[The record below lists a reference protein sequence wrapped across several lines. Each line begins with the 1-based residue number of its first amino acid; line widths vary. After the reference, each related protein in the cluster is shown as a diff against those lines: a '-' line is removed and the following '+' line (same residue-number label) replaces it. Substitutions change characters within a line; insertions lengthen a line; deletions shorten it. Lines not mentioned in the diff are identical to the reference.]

1 MPSSVEPKTIPRA
14 EPSLL
19 RGTRIASYAIV
30 GVGLLAV
37 LGLHLL
43 PTLLAGLLVYELV
56 NTLSPLLSRRI
67 SGSGARLLVVT
78 LLAAI
83 VVTLIVLSILGA
95 ISLVHQ
101 ELASPDLFWEQQVM
115 PVVEKARQQLP
126 AQWIAWLPDS
136 VDELRQVTL
145 QKLRENAGA
154 IQLAGKEGLRVLVH
168 ILIGL
173 GLGAIVSLTQAR
185 PRHQLR
191 PLAAALTLRCGRV
204 AQAFHDVVF
213 AQVKISLLNTALTGL
228 FLLGLLPLLGISLP
242 FAKSLVV
249 LTFLVGL
256 LPVVGNLISNTVITV
271 VALSVSFGVGVAAL
285 VFLVVVHKLEYFL
298 NARIVGGQIRAAAW
312 ELLLAMIVM
321 EAAFGLPG
329 VIAAPIFY
337 AFLKRELEEAGL
349 V

>member
-1 MPSSVEPKTIPRA
+1 MSSNTEPKVVPRA
-14 EPSLL
+14 EPALQ
-19 RGTRIASYAIV
+19 RATRIASYVIV
-30 GVGLLAV
+30 GAGLLAV

-43 PTLLAGLLVYELV
+43 PSLLAGLLVYELV
-56 NTLSPLLSRRI
+56 NTLSPLLSRHVP
-67 SGSGARLLVVT
+67 GSGARMLVVT
-78 LLAAI
+78 LIAAI
-83 VVTLIVLSILGA
+83 VVGLLVLSILGG

-101 ELASPDLFWEQQVM
+101 ELTNPDQFWEQQVM

-136 VDELRQVTL
+136 VEELRQVTL
-145 QKLRENAGA
+145 QKLREHAGA

-173 GLGAIVSLTQAR
+173 GLGAIVSLTHAR

-204 AQAFHDVVF
+204 AGAFHDVVF
-213 AQVKISLLNTALTGL
+213 AQVKISLLNTGLTGL
-228 FLLGLLPLLGISLP
+228 FLLGVLPLLGIEIP
-242 FAKSLVV
+242 FAKSLVL
-249 LTFLVGL
+249 LTFVVGL

-271 VALSVSFGVGVAAL
+271 VALSVSFGVGIAAL

-312 ELLLAMIVM
+312 ELLVAMIVM

-337 AFLKRELEEAGL
+337 AYLKRELEEAGL